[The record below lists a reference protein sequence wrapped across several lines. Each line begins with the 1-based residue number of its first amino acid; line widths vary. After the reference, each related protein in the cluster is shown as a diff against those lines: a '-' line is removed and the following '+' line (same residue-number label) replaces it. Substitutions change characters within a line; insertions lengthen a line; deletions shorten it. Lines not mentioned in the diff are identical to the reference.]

1 MVSTVVMQEDDALPP
16 APDASTRV
24 LIGPANSAGQA
35 GLWADA
41 LRRHAADTGAVG
53 FQYGLRPGAATSD
66 LRVDALLHD
75 HSSEWNRRL
84 RGYVTEHFTHVL
96 LESNRPL
103 WHDPEEP
110 APVETQLRALREAG
124 ISTALVAH
132 GSDVKIPSVYR
143 HLHPDTQYEYLDPD
157 FVDLLEGIARD
168 NVRAFADFD
177 GPTFV
182 TSPVLLRFVPS
193 ARWLPLTIDVDR
205 WATDRGVFE
214 RDVPVVVHSPSSAQ
228 KGSVWIDPA
237 MQALADEGLIE
248 YRRLTDIPHDRMPE
262 TIRDADILVEQLGA
276 GGYGV
281 AACEAMAAGR
291 VVVGTVTPLVRRH
304 IASTTGLEVP
314 IVRATR
320 ESVADVVR
328 SLVADPAGSRDLGVA
343 GAAYVRALHDGRYA
357 ARVLGSWTD
366 PRLGPVAPPAT
377 TTAVS
382 APACSVILA
391 PGTSAACLPETLASV
406 ERQTIGPE
414 ELQVIVADGPDPVS
428 ALDDATGRY
437 LLVLDAGDVLEEDAV
452 EVLVNH
458 ADAWDSDVLFARA
471 GSGGETAAVIEAI
484 EPDRLRDL
492 DLSASP
498 LPDYLSHPRMY
509 RRELIDRVDVRHR
522 PRLLTPR
529 DRLFAAA
536 AMARAGRV
544 SLIGTTLVQDH
555 ERHGR
560 PEPAPPADAAERY
573 DEVRAALATI
583 DAQLPPGEH
592 RDAVAKAQFDQVIRE
607 DLHDS
612 FASRDDAGRAFVCER
627 IRKLVDEH
635 LTDTVLRSMP
645 VARRAPLLLAAAGET
660 AAVIDAIEPAP
671 TAATVPIEVDGER
684 AFVGYPGPERT
695 TVDRAAWEILEVD
708 GDPYDRI
715 ADAFGAPHVELDGT
729 RVVLVGRLALTGA
742 PVAQARL
749 VRVKKAHRLGRVSDT
764 PPDRG
769 RPATLE
775 LDPAQGVYR
784 LGVETTDL
792 PRGHFRVRV
801 AARIAGAWYDVDL
814 RSPGR
819 VAKRIRDP
827 RGERRVRIA
836 ADESGHLTL
845 ELRDRPAD
853 SGRRS
858 RRPWTRIL
866 GGGRRDLSS

>member
-1 MVSTVVMQEDDALPP
+1 MVSIVVMREDDALPP
-16 APDASTRV
+16 VPDASTRV

-41 LRRHAADTGAVG
+41 LRRHLVGTDAIG

-84 RGYVTEHFTHVL
+84 RGYVTENFTHVL

-110 APVETQLRALREAG
+110 APVETQLRTLREAS

-132 GSDVKIPSVYR
+132 GSDVKVPSVYR

-237 MQALADEGLIE
+237 MRALADEGLIE

-262 TIRDADILVEQLGA
+262 TIQDADILVEQLGA

-314 IVRATR
+314 IVRANR
-320 ESVADVVR
+320 ESVAEVVR
-328 SLVADPAGSRDLGVA
+328 SLVADPTGSRDLGAA

-357 ARVLGSWTD
+357 ARVLGSWID
-366 PRLGPVAPPAT
+366 PGLGPVAPPAT
-377 TTAVS
+377 TAAVS

-391 PGTSAACLPETLASV
+391 PGPSTACLPETLASV
-406 ERQTIGPE
+406 ERQTIGSE
-414 ELQVIVADGPDPVS
+414 ELQVIVANGSDPVGG
-428 ALDDATGRY
+428 LDDATGRY
-437 LLVLDAGDVLEEDAV
+437 LLVLAAGDVLEEDAV

-458 ADAWDSDVLFARA
+458 ADAWDSDVIFARA
-471 GSGGETAAVIEAI
+471 GSGGEGEAVPEAI

-498 LPDYLSHPRMY
+498 LPDYLSHPPMY

-544 SLIGTTLVQDH
+544 SLIGTTLIRDH

-573 DEVRAALATI
+573 DEVRTALATI
-583 DAQLPPGEH
+583 AELPPGGH
-592 RDAVAKAQFDQVIRE
+592 RDAVAKAQFDQVILE
-607 DLHDS
+607 DLRDS

-627 IRKLVDEH
+627 IRQLADEH
-635 LTDTVLRSMP
+635 LTDAVLRSMP
-645 VARRAPLLLAAAGET
+645 VARRVPLLLAAAGET
-660 AAVIDAIEPAP
+660 AAVIDAVEPDR
-671 TAATVPIEVDGER
+671 AASAVPIEVDGER
-684 AFVGYPGPERT
+684 AFIGYPGPART
-695 TVDRAAWEILEVD
+695 TVDRDAWELLEVD
-708 GDPYDRI
+708 GDPYDRV
-715 ADAFGAPHVELDGT
+715 AETFAAPRVELDGT

-742 PVAQARL
+742 PVARARL
-749 VRVKKAHRLGRVSDT
+749 VRVKKTHRLGRISDT

-784 LGVETTDL
+784 LGVETADL

-814 RSPGR
+814 TSPDR
-819 VAKRIRDP
+819 VVKRIQDP

-845 ELRDRPAD
+845 KLWDGPED

-866 GGGRRDLSS
+866 GGGRGDLST